1 MTTDNMEKYN
11 AIKEAIENARAE
23 SDGLTLNAIAR
34 AINEVLDDSEVRI
47 LVEELFVTRVW
58 NKPLFSVRFF
68 SLLPWAW

>member
-47 LVEELFVTRVW
+47 LVEELFVTRV
-58 NKPLFSVRFF
+58 
-68 SLLPWAW
+68 